1 MASRY
6 RNFTATIHGEDRRA
20 ILDRWR
26 EIVDW
31 FVGRETTVGGETVF
45 RVMLGFKNMRTVFGV
60 RRLLGRAV
68 NLKPVTANALDEY
81 ERVSGDDDVSAVS
94 HGIVPKFR
102 RTSQITP
109 SSSILETT
117 PARRSPQ
124 PSPASVIPS
133 PLSPSSRTSI
143 PSQSVSNAS
152 RTLPPTPEPRR
163 EEGGDAEVP
172 YIRRGKHLIEAAVS
186 TGTYDAAMRMVE
198 RNDPVWYIGA
208 QKMLSNYF
216 EGKFQNVDRLY
227 ADRSAYG
234 RETFV
239 RDFVTD
245 FRTVRVLVGR
255 TGLGK
260 TEYALAHFRQP
271 LHVRDDE
278 DWRRLTRTT
287 DGIVLDD
294 LDFRK
299 WSPATFLKLL
309 DIAKPVTQNIKYG
322 SVRVPAGTPRLLIV
336 NSMDLLWPARMHPE
350 TKMACERRMTVEHLV
365 EPLFDASAA
374 GDDGGSRTREE
385 RTVPEPSPSTGGR
398 RRRRADRSPSP
409 RDDASKR

>member
-1 MASRY
+1 
-6 RNFTATIHGEDRRA
+6 
-20 ILDRWR
+20 
-26 EIVDW
+26 
-31 FVGRETTVGGETVF
+31 
-45 RVMLGFKNMRTVFGV
+45 MRTVFGV
-60 RRLLGRAV
+60 RRLLRRAV
-68 NLKPVTANALDEY
+68 NLRPVTANALDEY
-81 ERVSGDDDVSAVS
+81 EQVSGDDDVSAVS
-94 HGIVPKFR
+94 HGTVPKFR
-102 RTSQITP
+102 RTSQISPSTP
-109 SSSILETT
+109 SSSILETS

-133 PLSPSSRTSI
+133 PPSPSSRTSI
-143 PSQSVSNAS
+143 QSQSVSNAS
-152 RTLPPTPEPRR
+152 RTLPSTPEPIR

-198 RNDPVWYIGA
+198 TNDPVWYIGA

-216 EGKFQNVDRLY
+216 ESKFQIVDRQN

-239 RDFVTD
+239 REFVTD

-260 TEYALAHFRQP
+260 TEYALAHFRQ
-271 LHVRDDE
+271 LLYVRDDE

-299 WSPATFLKLL
+299 WSPATYLKLL
-309 DIAKPVTQNIKYG
+309 NIAKPVTQNIKYG
-322 SVRVPAGTPRLLIV
+322 SVR
-336 NSMDLLWPARMHPE
+336 
-350 TKMACERRMTVEHLV
+350 
-365 EPLFDASAA
+365 
-374 GDDGGSRTREE
+374 
-385 RTVPEPSPSTGGR
+385 
-398 RRRRADRSPSP
+398 
-409 RDDASKR
+409 